1 MKVRFWTVQKL
12 AVVTAIIQHGT
23 YQPVFEYS
31 DYAESIPGL
40 QDLYGFILD
49 SYNYANG
56 TEHPGLI
63 YTFLEQKEDQ
73 SIYDFEDYASFKKF
87 ICEHSFAIKS
97 LWNNLASKDTVIMCL
112 EREVEGM
119 NILPIDINDFQYMMP
134 PVMNVPPYSEDYYNF
149 LLRNIANGIPVKSI
163 FPSGVLQAHLPN
175 IRAEDVYGIYPMFE
189 L

>member
-23 YQPVFEYS
+23 YQPAFEYS

-40 QDLYGFILD
+40 DNLYKFILN
-49 SYNYANG
+49 SYNNANG
-56 TEHPGLI
+56 TDYPGLI
-63 YTFLEQKEDQ
+63 FTFLEQKEDQ
-73 SIYDFEDYASFKKF
+73 NIYDFEDYASFKKF
-87 ICEHSFAIKS
+87 ICGHSIAIKS
-97 LWNNLASKDTVIMCL
+97 MWNNLASKDTVIMCL
-112 EREVEGM
+112 EREIGDSNTM
-119 NILPIDINDFQYMMP
+119 LIDINDFQYMMP

-149 LLRNIANGIPVKSI
+149 LLTNIMNGIPVKSI